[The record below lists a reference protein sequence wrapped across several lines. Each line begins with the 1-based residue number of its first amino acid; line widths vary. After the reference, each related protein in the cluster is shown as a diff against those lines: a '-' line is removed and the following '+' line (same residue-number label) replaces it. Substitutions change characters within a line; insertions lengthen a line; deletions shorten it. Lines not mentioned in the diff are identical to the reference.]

1 MGPAIHTGP
10 EGRTLELWPQK
21 AAFDPDLRLLLVADA
36 HFGKGH
42 TFRRHGLAVPMAS
55 ESAMVQRLDDLIA
68 ATGAQ
73 ELVFL
78 GDLLHGPW
86 SLEPQAL
93 EALSAWR
100 QRHPALEVHLVRGN
114 HDRHAGDPP
123 PPLGIEVHAGPLR
136 RGPWALVHEPE
147 AVQGAYALA
156 GHLHP
161 GVRLQERAGL
171 SLRLPCF
178 RMTPEFGVLPA
189 FGAFTGL
196 HITSTIGEDRVYV
209 VVEDDGLVLPLQPP
223 ARHSS
228 TRSAH
233 ESHRPPQQQ

>member
-1 MGPAIHTGP
+1 M
-10 EGRTLELWPQK
+10 
-21 AAFDPDLRLLLVADA
+21 LLVADA

-42 TFRRHGLAVPMAS
+42 TFRRHGLAVPQAS
-55 ESAMVQRLDDLIA
+55 EAAMVQRLDDLIA

-86 SLEPQAL
+86 SQEPAAL
-93 EALSAWR
+93 KALLAWR
-100 QRHPALEVHLVRGN
+100 GRHPALEVHLVRGN
-114 HDRHAGDPP
+114 HDHHAGDPP
-123 PPLGIEVHAGPLR
+123 LSLGIAVHEGPLQ

-147 AVQGAYALA
+147 AVPGAYALA

-178 RMTPEFGVLPA
+178 RMSPDLGVLPA

-196 HITSTIGEDRVYV
+196 HIEPLVGEDRVYV
-209 VVEDDGLVLPLQPP
+209 VVEDEGLVVPLQ
-223 ARHSS
+223 R
-228 TRSAH
+228 
-233 ESHRPPQQQ
+233 

>member
-1 MGPAIHTGP
+1 MGQRPPPAGAAVHFGP
-10 EGRTLELWPQK
+10 DGHTLELWPQR
-21 AAFDPDLRLLLVADA
+21 AAFDPRQGLLLVADA

-42 TFRRHGLAVPMAS
+42 TFRRHGLPVPAAS
-55 ESAMVQRLDDLIA
+55 EASMVQRLDVLLQ
-68 ATGAQ
+68 ATRAT

-86 SLEPQAL
+86 SQEPQAL
-93 EALSAWR
+93 QALAEWR
-100 QRHPALEVHLVRGN
+100 RRHPSLEVHLVRGN

-123 PPLGIEVHAGPLR
+123 ADLGIEVHGGPLM

-147 AVQGAYALA
+147 VVQGAYALS

-161 GVRLQERAGL
+161 GVRLQERGGL

-178 RMTPEFGVLPA
+178 RMTPAFGVLPA

-196 HITSTIGEDRVYV
+196 HIQPTLGEDRVFV
-209 VVEDDGLVLPLQPP
+209 VVEEEGLVVPLQP
-223 ARHSS
+223 
-228 TRSAH
+228 
-233 ESHRPPQQQ
+233 